1 MSRLQIVW
9 GAPPAPPPTL
19 PHGLSQATRLQRL
32 VSTKKMLYW
41 MFQAPKKAP
50 KRKKKNMHKRQRRL
64 QSERCCLSGGAGQVH
79 DPNFFVAAA
88 LLFKLHGALRRKSR
102 EWCWGRGR
110 GMGLGNG
117 SRHKDGWCMLRF
129 QFGAAG
135 HLFFGDGAPSSSQL
149 SVTCLGS
156 QRTRNRFT
164 GANSP
169 PRVGNA
175 DVEEAGDGGATAI
188 ERLPFVFAPQPAGFS
203 PRLTPFYYFAV
214 AVVWS

>member
-1 MSRLQIVW
+1 
-9 GAPPAPPPTL
+9 
-19 PHGLSQATRLQRL
+19 
-32 VSTKKMLYW
+32 
-41 MFQAPKKAP
+41 MFQAPKKKRS
-50 KRKKKNMHKRQRRL
+50 KRKKICINGRGGCKVKDVACLVELAKYMTPISLLRL
-64 QSERCCLSGGAGQVH
+64 PYYSNCTAPFDAKAGQWQGH
-79 DPNFFVAAA
+79 
-88 LLFKLHGALRRKSR
+88 
-102 EWCWGRGR
+102 
-110 GMGLGNG
+110 GLGNG

-135 HLFFGDGAPSSSQL
+135 HLFFGDGAPISSQL

-164 GANSP
+164 GANSAP
-169 PRVGNA
+169 SGHRGRH
-175 DVEEAGDGGATAI
+175 GGCWGGATAI